1 MRRIAV
7 ILGIALLIPVASP
20 PFARS
25 PSPPSQLASPPPL
38 TFQAALDLALQNN
51 AGLAAAKRAK
61 AVREAAII
69 SAKQLPN
76 PEFSFEI
83 TRDTP
88 HETVGFGLPF
98 ELGGKRA
105 RRIDLAREEQ
115 SLADLEVRGALQS
128 LRGELRRSFYG
139 LLAAEERVR
148 LADEVAA
155 IARRVRE
162 TAQARFDEGVAPRL
176 DVLEAELGLARASA
190 DLELERSNRTGAAA
204 ALNAVLNR
212 PPGQPVAVSGDI
224 SSGPPPLDAA
234 RAWVLAAAANIEIVA
249 LHREIAIEGRRAGL
263 LRAERIPTPVLQGGA
278 VLNAPGEFN
287 SGAFAGLSVDIPL
300 FSRNQGEIA
309 QSTATTRQLEARLEA
324 ALRSVESLVFGATA
338 KLDTLRRQVAAYAK
352 TLVPTAISIESLA
365 EESYK
370 LGRTP
375 LLTVLEAQRT
385 LRDVRREYLQALADF
400 QSAVAELEEI
410 IGEPIQDK

>member
-1 MRRIAV
+1 MRRVAV
-7 ILGIALLIPVASP
+7 ILGFALHLAGASP
-20 PFARS
+20 PFAQT
-25 PSPPSQLASPPPL
+25 PPPQSASPAPL

-61 AVREAAII
+61 AIREAAII

-88 HETVGFGLPF
+88 HETVGLGLPF

-162 TAQARFDEGVAPRL
+162 AAQARFDEGIAPRL

-190 DLELERSNRTGAAA
+190 DLELERSNRIAAAA

-212 PPGQPVAVSGDI
+212 PPGQPVAVSGDL

-234 RAWVLAAAANIEIVA
+234 RAWELAAAANLEIVS
-249 LHREIAIEGRRAGL
+249 LHREIAIEGRRADL
-263 LRAERIPTPVLQGGA
+263 LRAERIPTPILQGGA

-287 SGAFAGLSVDIPL
+287 SGAFAGLSVEIPSSPATGARSP
-300 FSRNQGEIA
+300 SR
-309 QSTATTRQLEARLEA
+309 
-324 ALRSVESLVFGATA
+324 
-338 KLDTLRRQVAAYAK
+338 LRRRDSSKPSSTPPFARSKALSSERRPSSGPCGGRSPP
-352 TLVPTAISIESLA
+352 TLKPSSRPRYPSNPWPRRATSSA
-365 EESYK
+365 
-370 LGRTP
+370 GRP
-375 LLTVLEAQRT
+375 
-385 LRDVRREYLQALADF
+385 
-400 QSAVAELEEI
+400 S
-410 IGEPIQDK
+410 

>member
-1 MRRIAV
+1 MRRVAV
-7 ILGIALLIPVASP
+7 ILGFALLLPGASP
-20 PFARS
+20 PFAQS
-25 PSPPSQLASPPPL
+25 PSPQSASPAPL

-51 AGLAAAKRAK
+51 AGLAAAKLAK
-61 AVREAAII
+61 AVREAAVI
-69 SAKQLPN
+69 SAKQRPN

-88 HETVGFGLPF
+88 HETVGLGLPF

-115 SLADLEVRGALQS
+115 SLADIEVRGALQS

-162 TAQARFDEGVAPRL
+162 AAQARFDEGVAPRL
-176 DVLEAELGLARASA
+176 DVLEAELGLARAAA
-190 DLELERSNRTGAAA
+190 DLELERSNRTAAAA

-212 PPGQPVAVSGDI
+212 PPGQPIAVSGDL
-224 SSGPPPLDAA
+224 SSGPPPLTAE
-234 RAWVLAAAANIEIVA
+234 RAWEMAAAANIEIVS
-249 LHREIAIEGRRAGL
+249 LHREIAIEGRRSDL
-263 LRAERIPTPVLQGGA
+263 LRAERTPTPVLLGGA

-287 SGAFAGLSVDIPL
+287 SGAFAGLAVDIPL

-309 QSTATTRQLEARLEA
+309 QSTATTRQLEVRLEA
-324 ALRSVESLVFGATA
+324 TIRSIESFVFGSTA
-338 KLDTLRRQVAAYAK
+338 KLEALRGQVASYAR
-352 TLVPTAISIESLA
+352 TLVPTAIAIESLA

-370 LGRTP
+370 LGRAP
-375 LLTVLEAQRT
+375 LLSVLEAQRT

-400 QSAVAELEEI
+400 QSAIAELEEI